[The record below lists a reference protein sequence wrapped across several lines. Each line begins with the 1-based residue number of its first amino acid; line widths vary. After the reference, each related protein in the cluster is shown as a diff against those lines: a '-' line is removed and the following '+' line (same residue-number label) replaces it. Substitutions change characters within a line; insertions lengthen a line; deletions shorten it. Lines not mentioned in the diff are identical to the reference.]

1 MGCDLASDARRGGE
15 IDAAGD
21 LVIRPAVAG
30 EQRLIRTL
38 VRSAGL
44 TPIHLHWPN
53 FLMAER
59 MEATGPRLVGM
70 GQLRPHRGGYLEL
83 ASMLVLP
90 EARGQGVGSRLVSAL
105 IHKADRPLY
114 LICEGA
120 KVPFYARFGF
130 VEINEVRT
138 LPGSLRWIRR
148 LAGWVE
154 PLMGLFSND
163 PRHLAVMAHLKGAQ
177 KSGNCSGR

>member
-1 MGCDLASDARRGGE
+1 MTGREIEPVGE
-15 IDAAGD
+15 

-30 EQRLIRTL
+30 EQLLIRTL
-38 VRSAGL
+38 VRSARL

-53 FLMAER
+53 FLIAER

-70 GQLRPHRGGYLEL
+70 GQLRPHRGYLEL

-90 EARGQGVGSRLVSAL
+90 EARGQGVGGQLVNAL
-105 IHKADRPLY
+105 IRKADRPLY

-154 PLMGLFSND
+154 PLMGLFSNN
-163 PRHLAVMAHLKGAQ
+163 PPHMAVMAYLNGAQ
-177 KSGNCSGR
+177 RSGNCSGR